1 MYLYLNEN
9 ESQASYLS
17 RLRESLGSAFLS
29 KLERCINSK
38 MSFHFIAFCFSQNC
52 FLMISIVH
60 NLKCLYVVS
69 ILIDDPKNS
78 SKKQNIIILINNPTK
93 NHTCTN
99 KLHLKGDLKINLILK
114 EISYS
119 EEELNDSRWALFQLV
134 VKETK
139 WRTMNKKCP
148 AL

>member
-1 MYLYLNEN
+1 M
-9 ESQASYLS
+9 
-17 RLRESLGSAFLS
+17 
-29 KLERCINSK
+29 
-38 MSFHFIAFCFSQNC
+38 
-52 FLMISIVH
+52 
-60 NLKCLYVVS
+60 
-69 ILIDDPKNS
+69 
-78 SKKQNIIILINNPTK
+78 LINNPTK

-99 KLHLKGDLKINLILK
+99 KLHLKGDLKINRILK

-119 EEELNDSRWALFQLV
+119 EEELSDSLWAVFQLV